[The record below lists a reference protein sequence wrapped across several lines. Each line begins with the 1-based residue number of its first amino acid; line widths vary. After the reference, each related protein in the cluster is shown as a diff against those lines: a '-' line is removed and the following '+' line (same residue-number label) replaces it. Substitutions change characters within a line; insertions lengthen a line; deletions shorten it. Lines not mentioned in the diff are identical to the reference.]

1 VTATG
6 LPEPIDRLDVRIT
19 RALARLGVPVV
30 RVALGIVFLW
40 FGVLKFFPNLSP
52 AEDLAART
60 IEVLTLGAVRPDVS
74 LPVLATWESFIGIGL
89 ILNRWMRGVLL
100 LLAVQMAGTFTP
112 LVLFPNE
119 TWTLFPIAPTLE
131 GQYIIKNL
139 VLIGAAMVVGAT
151 VRGGRIV
158 AEPAEAARYAASAGV
173 AEGQTRST

>member
-1 VTATG
+1 MRATQ
-6 LPEPIDRLDVRIT
+6 LPEPIDRLDARIT
-19 RALARLGVPVV
+19 STLARIGVPVV

-40 FGVLKFFPNLSP
+40 FGVLKFFPHLSP

-60 IEVLTLGAVRPDVS
+60 IERLTLGAVQRAVS
-74 LPVLATWESFIGIGL
+74 LPVLATWESLIGIGL
-89 ILNRWMRGVLL
+89 ILNRWMRGVLF

-119 TWTLFPIAPTLE
+119 TWMVFPIAPTLE

-151 VRGGRIV
+151 VRGGRLV
-158 AEPAEAARYAASAGV
+158 PEPLAAPAASEVRDG
-173 AEGQTRST
+173 G

>member
-1 VTATG
+1 VTPRG
-6 LPEPIDRLDVRIT
+6 LPKPIDKLDVRIT
-19 RALARLGVPVV
+19 RTLARLGVPVV
-30 RVALGIVFLW
+30 RIALGIVFLW

-60 IEVLTLGAVRPDVS
+60 IEQLTFGAVRPGVS
-74 LPVLATWESFIGIGL
+74 LPVLATWESIIGIGL
-89 ILNRWMRGVLL
+89 ILNRWMRAVLL

-112 LVLFPNE
+112 LVLFPAE

-158 AEPAEAARYAASAGV
+158 AGPAEAARYAASAGV
-173 AEGQTRST
+173 AEGQTRPT